1 MDTSDIDEMFSALGP
16 VTVKRMFGGQGI
28 YHRGLIVAVVFKG
41 EVLLKADAASAP
53 DFAAAGARR
62 WTYEGR
68 TGKPVEMPYWSVPE
82 SASTIP
88 TRWRAG
94 CGSRGR
100 WRCGRAPI
108 LRPRCEKGRPGG
120 RPSTRRSERG
130 RSDDHEQP
138 VVAPQV
144 SHFRQVPFRT
154 MVKLAHSGQAS
165 PT

>member
-82 SASTIP
+82 SAL
-88 TRWRAG
+88 R
-94 CGSRGR
+94 
-100 WRCGRAPI
+100 
-108 LRPRCEKGRPGG
+108 RPRRDGALGAGRVAGGDAGG
-120 RPSTRRSERG
+120 RRYCGPDAKRGGPAAAPRRGDLNVVVQTITSSPSSRRRSRTSG
-130 RSDDHEQP
+130 RCRS
-138 VVAPQV
+138 APW
-144 SHFRQVPFRT
+144 
-154 MVKLAHSGQAS
+154 
-165 PT
+165 